1 MDPVRVMDNCVI
13 LQLSFSCMGLVR
25 KVATSAVDMKTSG
38 SQEDVPTGALRL
50 SKRLLDSAA
59 FDAICSADGAFE
71 RKVKRFALPF
81 QRGFHFLPIGLVE
94 KVVGDCRDYA
104 EVQRPALVDAFVL
117 DYANAVEQARTDL
130 GPLFDED
137 DYPTVE
143 DVRASFKVRY
153 RVLEFG
159 VPGKLREIS
168 PTLFAEEAEKAR
180 EQWQDAAAMMQESMR
195 QAFAVL
201 VASLREKLDGGRE
214 NGKSKVFR
222 DTRVN
227 NLAEW
232 LELFEARNVASDEAL
247 AELVQKAK
255 GLLSGVSADTL
266 RRRGDIREE
275 VAGGLKAIEQACST
289 LVVADAPRRKFR
301 LDADNN

>member
-25 KVATSAVDMKTSG
+25 KVSTSAVDVKTAG
-38 SQEDVPTGALRL
+38 SQEDVPMGALRL
-50 SKRLLDSAA
+50 SKRLLDSPA

-71 RKVKRFALPF
+71 RKIKRLALPF

-94 KVVGDCRDYA
+94 RAIGDCREYA
-104 EVQRPALVDAFVL
+104 EVQRPALVDAFVS
-117 DYANAVEQARTDL
+117 DYANAVEQARKDL
-130 GPLFDED
+130 GPLFDEE

-143 DVRASFKVRY
+143 DVRSTFKVRY

-159 VPGKLREIS
+159 VPGKLRAIS
-168 PTLFAEEAEKAR
+168 PALFEAEAEKAR
-180 EQWQDAAAMMQESMR
+180 EQWQDAAAMMQDSMR
-195 QAFAVL
+195 QAFQAL
-201 VASLREKLDGGRE
+201 VASLRERLDGNRE
-214 NGKSKVFR
+214 NGKSKVFK
-222 DTRVN
+222 DTRIN
-227 NLAEW
+227 NLQEW
-232 LELFEARNVASDEAL
+232 LGLFEVRNVASDEAL
-247 AELVQKAK
+247 ALLVQKAK

-275 VAGGLKAIEQACST
+275 VAGGLKEIEQVCST

-301 LDADNN
+301 LDGES